1 MPNDNTDR
9 LYRLYPHINSLNDCY
24 VELYNFE
31 EQVSVDESMILFN
44 SHNALKQY
52 NPLKPKKE
60 DLWMRAGIDG
70 CISKFSVYFE

>member
-9 LYRLYPHINSLNDCY
+9 LCRLYPHINSLNDCY

-44 SHNALKQY
+44 SHNALK
-52 NPLKPKKE
+52 
-60 DLWMRAGIDG
+60 
-70 CISKFSVYFE
+70 